1 MGGRIIPWVFLLVC
15 GLLLILAQVE
25 GSDAASVQFPANGD
39 SIKIVL
45 EGQGDRLGEKIA
57 SERYGGRR
65 LKNQEEGEEAAEK
78 KKQEEEVAAT
88 AEAAKKK
95 KQEEEAAAA
104 AEAAEKKKQEEE
116 AAAEAAKKKKQEEEA
131 AAAEAAKKKKQEE
144 EAAAAAAAEAAKK
157 KKQEEEAAAAAE
169 AAKKKK
175 QEEEAAA
182 EAAKKKKQE
191 EEEQAQKEEEMNF
204 EHILNTKIIPELK
217 ARCSTFP
224 AWTSNQVERCISF
237 AEDGI
242 EYDPLIF
249 DLDDEDFD
257 FDYRRSITADAHAGA
272 MPSLSQVSLLIAVT
286 VLCFKYL
293 PKLRKSR
300 IFNLLILKA
309 RMAILTKDPSAHM
322 R

>member
-15 GLLLILAQVE
+15 GLLVILAQVE

-78 KKQEEEVAAT
+78 KKQEEEEVAA
-88 AEAAKKK
+88 AEAAKK

-104 AEAAEKKKQEEE
+104 TEAAKKKKQEEE

-144 EAAAAAAAEAAKK
+144 EAAAAAEAAKK
-157 KKQEEEAAAAAE
+157 KKQEEEA
-169 AAKKKK
+169 
-175 QEEEAAA
+175 AAA